1 MYQHAELAPR
11 MTSVAML
18 LTQKQHLI
26 SRLEEDPGPRER
38 EEIERLLERIDAEL
52 DAVDNPDRL

>member
-1 MYQHAELAPR
+1 
-11 MTSVAML
+11 ML
-18 LTQKQHLI
+18 LTRKQHLI

-38 EEIERLLERIDAEL
+38 EEIERLLDRIDAEL